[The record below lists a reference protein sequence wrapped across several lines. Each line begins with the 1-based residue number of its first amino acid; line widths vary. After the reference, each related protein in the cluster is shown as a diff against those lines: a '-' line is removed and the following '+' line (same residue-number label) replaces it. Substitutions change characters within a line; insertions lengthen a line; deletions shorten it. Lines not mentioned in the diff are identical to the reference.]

1 MSFSNT
7 SRTVLI
13 DPHVD
18 NSART
23 RFRIPDGFYASS
35 IKLIDVHV
43 YDAQQTADTG
53 LFYPSI
59 NGVLGAIRRLT
70 LYSDELTLSTCDE
83 LRAYAAIQNLRTS
96 NQGSEDHNRF
106 ELLNGINLSLS
117 SGVYES
123 TDALSSAWT
132 LQPKEKDYHN
142 AWTANGRGYLH
153 NQIKVASAAD
163 QQSGQILLSNYLEFL
178 ASTPVLQMIPN
189 LQVEIEWD
197 TSAAGFTQDADAPT
211 AVATPAYTHG
221 RPTLVIEE
229 LIGMDPASARNVK
242 IPYVQTILER
252 FVVPAVTAGTPQQVT
267 FRSTAFNNKYVKD
280 LTFFNQVTTSDGWFN
295 RNERSPTMWKEKM
308 QLIVNGSKYLPD
320 QGIDQEA
327 MKLEYFTNTH
337 GILNLPLIAGLQSI
351 IDGSGNVI
359 STEDAATASSTSD
372 KMVHNFSVTAVRLET
387 VVTVNGLQIE
397 YGRTGANN
405 GSAQAQTD
413 GTGQFNLLCFGRV
426 AKMLEIKDGK
436 IRDSY

>member
-23 RFRIPDGFYASS
+23 RFRIPDGFYSSS
-35 IKLIDVHV
+35 IKLIDLSV

-53 LFYPSI
+53 LFYPSV

-70 LYSDELTLSTCDE
+70 LYSDAMTLSTCDE

-96 NQGSEDHNRF
+96 NQGSEDHNKF
-106 ELLNGINLSLS
+106 ELLNGMGLSLS

-123 TDALSSAWT
+123 TTALSSAWT

-153 NQIKVASAAD
+153 NQIRIASAD
-163 QQSGQILLSNYLEFL
+163 NQQSGQLLLSNYLEFL

-197 TSAAGFTQDADAPT
+197 TSATGFTQDADAPT
-211 AVATPAYTHG
+211 PVANPAYTHG

-229 LIGMDPASARNVK
+229 LLGMDPASAQNIK
-242 IPYVQTILER
+242 IPYMQTVLER
-252 FVVPAVTAGTPQQVT
+252 FVIPAVTPGTTQQAT
-267 FRSTAFNNKYVKD
+267 FRSTAFNNMYVKD

-295 RNERSPTMWKEKM
+295 RNERSPAMFKEKL
-308 QLIVNGSKYLPD
+308 QLIVNGAKYLPD

-327 MKLEYFTNTH
+327 MKLEYFSNTH

-351 IDGSGNVI
+351 VDGSGNVI
-359 STEDAATASSTSD
+359 STEDADAATSASA
-372 KMVHNFSVTAVRLET
+372 KLVHNFSVTAVRLET
-387 VVTVNGLQIE
+387 TVTVQGLQIE
-397 YGRTGANN
+397 YGRTGTTE
-405 GSAQAQTD
+405 GSAQAAADSQ
-413 GTGQFNLLCFGRV
+413 GQFNLLCFGRV

-436 IRDSY
+436 VRDSY